1 MLLGLSIC
9 GTLFDGYFFAFH
21 MLNIMTVNE
30 LLKGVVKAVT
40 QNGNTDHYRIFT
52 SLRTMELYNR
62 ILRPSFYSPPTKL
75 QESNVFSHVCLSVCL
90 STGGPM
96 WPLHMIHWISLNR
109 DPLAPTLA
117 LPLWSWNLTDL
128 TVQGPFPL
136 PHCTD
141 TPPVL
146 APW

>member
-96 WPLHMIHWISLNR
+96 
-109 DPLAPTLA
+109 
-117 LPLWSWNLTDL
+117 
-128 TVQGPFPL
+128 
-136 PHCTD
+136 
-141 TPPVL
+141 
-146 APW
+146 